1 MEERV
6 LNVLASICED
16 DIVKQERDIDLFE
29 TGLLDSMGFIE
40 MMVDIEEEF
49 NIRIAPSELDREEI
63 NTPQKIINMVL
74 TRMNIWK
81 K

>member
-74 TRMNIWK
+74 TRMNT
-81 K
+81 